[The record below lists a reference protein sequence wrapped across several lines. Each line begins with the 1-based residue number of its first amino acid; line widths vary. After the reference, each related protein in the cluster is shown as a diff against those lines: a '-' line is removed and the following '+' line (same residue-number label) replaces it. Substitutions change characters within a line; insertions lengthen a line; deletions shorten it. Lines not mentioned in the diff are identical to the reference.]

1 MSRDTI
7 EKEFRALSRSEQREV
22 LKRLERIMDQKEIE
36 ESFRELPEHEQI
48 VLLHRLEK
56 SMRLPDDELPTPAQR
71 EELERR
77 LKKYK
82 AGEMKTYSLSEVF
95 QSIDDRKKR

>member
-1 MSRDTI
+1 MSRDPI

-77 LKKYK
+77 LKAYK
-82 AGEMKTYSLSEVF
+82 EGTMETRSYDEFRDELLGEFDL
-95 QSIDDRKKR
+95 